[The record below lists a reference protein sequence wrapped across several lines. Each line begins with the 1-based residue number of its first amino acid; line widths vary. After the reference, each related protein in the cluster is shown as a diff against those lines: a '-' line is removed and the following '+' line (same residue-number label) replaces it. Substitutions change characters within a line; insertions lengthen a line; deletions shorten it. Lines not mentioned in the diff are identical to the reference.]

1 MENNNK
7 ISCPLCDEKNNLET
21 LTGTT
26 HRRYIRCRRCELIF
40 VNPIDL
46 ISNAEEK
53 KRYLEHNN
61 GIQFPGYV
69 AFLNWAVKP
78 ALTFLLPDMK
88 RLDYGCGPAP
98 TLSILL
104 ERQGFS
110 CDNYDP
116 FFFPELPQSTY
127 DFIFATECFEH
138 FYYPKAELKRICA
151 LLKPGGF
158 LIVMTEPWPS
168 VEAFRNWYYINDV
181 THVSF
186 YHTATFEFI
195 CREYGFM
202 MHETDNSR
210 VFILEKRFKINK

>member
-1 MENNNK
+1 MENKSK
-7 ISCPLCDEKNNLET
+7 ISCPLCDEESILET
-21 LTGTT
+21 LSGTL
-26 HRRYIRCRRCELIF
+26 HRRYIRCRQCELIF
-40 VNPIDL
+40 VHPKDL
-46 ISNAEEK
+46 ISKAAEK

-69 AFLNWAVKP
+69 AFLSKAVEP
-78 ALTFLLPDMK
+78 ALKVLLPNMK
-88 RLDYGCGPAP
+88 GLDYGCGPNP
-98 TLSILL
+98 TLSILM

-116 FFFPELPQSTY
+116 FFFPALPQGTY

-138 FYYPKAELKRICA
+138 FHSPKAALEHICS

-158 LIVMTEPWPS
+158 LIVMTEPWPT
-168 VEAFRNWYYINDV
+168 VEDFKSWYYLNDV

-195 CREYGFM
+195 CREYGFIR
-202 MHETDNSR
+202 HETDNRR
-210 VFILEKRFKINK
+210 VFLLEKTI